1 MKITISNLMKSF
13 NGTVAVNIQDLTI
26 EDGEIVGLVGNNG
39 AGKTTLMRL
48 ILDLLGKDSGEVRL
62 NGELVNES
70 EDWKEI
76 TGSFI
81 DYGFLIDF
89 LTPEE
94 FFAFVGK
101 SYGLSKEEVTERLV
115 LFEPFMNNEILAKKK
130 YIRAFSAGN
139 KQKIGIISAMISHP
153 EFVILDEPFNFLDP
167 SSQVEI
173 KELLRTFH
181 GRYNSTI
188 LISSHNLEHITDV
201 SGRVILLENGKVF
214 KDVANETG
222 DAIKELNEYFHITH
236 VAEN

>member
-1 MKITISNLMKSF
+1 MKIIINNLLKSF
-13 NGTVAVNIQDLTI
+13 HKTVAVNIPDLTI
-26 EDGEIVGLVGNNG
+26 ENGEIVGLVGNNG

-48 ILDLLGKDSGEVRL
+48 VLDLLGKDCGEVFL
-62 NGELVNES
+62 NGELVNET
-70 EDWKEI
+70 EDWKEV

-101 SYGLSKEEVTERLV
+101 SYGLSKDEVTERLT
-115 LFEPFMNNEILAKKK
+115 LFETFMNNDILGKKK

-153 EFVILDEPFNFLDP
+153 DFVILDEPFNFLDP

-173 KELLRTFH
+173 KELLRSFH
-181 GRYNSTI
+181 KMYNSTI
-188 LISSHNLEHITDV
+188 LISSHNLEQITDI
-201 SGRVILLENGKVF
+201 SSRVILLENGKII
-214 KDVANETG
+214 KDVVNENG
-222 DAIKELNEYFHITH
+222 AAIKELNEYFHITH
-236 VAEN
+236 VSEN